1 MRDLTES
8 IYQHILIYVKRDDL
22 LAAQVGLFAALAD
35 PTRLQILSLLQA
47 KGPMHVTEIY
57 ETLDRRQNL
66 VSHHLNCLRTCGL
79 VTVEKQ
85 GRLAIYALAH
95 PEIARML
102 DWAEKRVLDQAERI
116 LSCRIV
122 GKRQGNDRPSRK
134 R

>member
-1 MRDLTES
+1 M
-8 IYQHILIYVKRDDL
+8 KRDDL

-66 VSHHLNCLRTCGL
+66 VSHHLNCLRACGL

-102 DWAEKRVLDQAERI
+102 EWAEKRVLDQAERI

-122 GKRQGNDRPSRK
+122 GKRPGRNRHSRK